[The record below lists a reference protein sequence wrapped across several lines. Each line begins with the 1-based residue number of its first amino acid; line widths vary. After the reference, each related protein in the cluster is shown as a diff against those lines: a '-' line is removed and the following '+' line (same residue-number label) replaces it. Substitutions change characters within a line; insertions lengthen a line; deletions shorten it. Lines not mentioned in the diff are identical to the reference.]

1 MRPGWLRAGVLT
13 AGLLLCSLAA
23 SAQAAASLESLPVIT
38 TIAYVT
44 AHPDD
49 ESGAVISYFA
59 RGLGARVVIL
69 CLTRGEGGQNTYG
82 PELGEELA
90 RVRTA
95 ELEAASR
102 IFGAE
107 VFFLDAPDFG
117 YSKSVEETLRYWNER
132 ALVERLVRVL
142 RELKA
147 DVVISRW
154 TPNAPAGAQHQAAGI
169 VSRQAY
175 ALVGDP
181 AVVPEVEAW
190 PVRYFLTHA
199 GGPGDGENIRVP
211 TEEVDPRSGK
221 SFAEL
226 AWEGIRQHR
235 SQGLDS
241 IPREV
246 FQGRRYFLRMEAL
259 RQGAAVPLEARNLVE
274 RLDTLPVLFPAVRVL
289 SNWQQRL
296 FEVVRLAEEASRAIP
311 AEAAEKLI
319 AGAEQLERL
328 RAELEAEGG
337 AGLVHAVIEAKRD
350 AFLRQAAT
358 LAGVEVMAAA
368 DRARVVPGEAF
379 RLRMAASAPAGISER
394 LKLSELE
401 VVTPSEWLVETV
413 LNDASA
419 AGLVREVSV
428 TPPATAALGRLPVE
442 ASAVLAGVGRVRLPA
457 TIQSPR
463 GGPVEVV
470 PRVRL
475 ALEPALRLVPMT
487 LAGGMLD
494 WEVRIERNALSRE
507 SAPVALEVPVA
518 WTSPLP
524 QSLPAQDAAVVR
536 LRFQVL
542 LPGRLEPGS
551 TQVRAALPGA
561 ATAEAGVQVVEL
573 RVPHSLRIG
582 YIGFNNDPVP
592 ALLAQLGIGVD
603 MLEESL
609 LARAALDGY
618 DAIVIAERAYDFR
631 ADLPEATARLLGY
644 VRQGGTLVVEH
655 QGRGWDPA
663 KFAPYWA
670 ENSGNLRVTD
680 ETATVRVLAPE
691 HPALNFP
698 HRLGAEDWEGWV
710 QERGLY
716 FLSQWDER
724 YVPLVEMA
732 DPGEEPLRGGLLYA
746 RDGKGVY
753 IYCGL
758 ALFRQVRAGVPGGIR
773 LFVNLLSQRRAAR
786 GESVLPP
793 RL

>member
-1 MRPGWLRAGVLT
+1 MRRLAAL
-13 AGLLLCSLAA
+13 AALLLIGNPPA
-23 SAQAAASLESLPVIT
+23 SAQAAESLESLPVIT

-90 RVRTA
+90 RVRTQ
-95 ELEAASR
+95 ELEAAAR

-107 VFFLDAPDFG
+107 VRFLEAPDFG

-154 TPNAPAGAQHQAAGI
+154 TPDAPAGAQHQAAGI

-181 AVVPEVEAW
+181 TVVPEVEPW

-199 GGPGDGENIRVP
+199 GGPGEGENIRVP

-221 SFAEL
+221 SFSEI

-241 IPREV
+241 IPREA

-259 RQGAAVPLEARNLVE
+259 RQGATVPLEARNLVE
-274 RLDTLPVLFPAVRVL
+274 RLDALPLLFPAVRVL
-289 SNWQQRL
+289 GNWQQRL
-296 FEVVRLAEEASRAIP
+296 AEVVRLAEEASRAVP

-319 AGAEQLERL
+319 AGAEQLEGL
-328 RAELEAEGG
+328 RADLEAERG
-337 AGLVHAVIEAKRD
+337 AGPVQAVIEAKRD
-350 AFLRQAAT
+350 SFLRQAAT
-358 LAGVEVMAAA
+358 LAGVEVVAAA
-368 DRARVVPGEAF
+368 DRVRVVPGEAF
-379 RLRMAASAPAGISER
+379 RLRIAASMPAGISER

-401 VVTPSEWLVETV
+401 VVTPPDWQVETV
-413 LNDASA
+413 LNDVSAS
-419 AGLVREVSV
+419 GLVREVSV
-428 TPPATAALGRLPVE
+428 TPPATPPLGRLPLE
-442 ASAVLAGVGRVRLPA
+442 ATAVLAAVGRVRLPA

-475 ALEPALRLVPMT
+475 ALEPALRLVPTT

-494 WEVRIERNALSRE
+494 WEVRVERNARAIENAQVS
-507 SAPVALEVPVA
+507 LEVPA
-518 WTSPLP
+518 GWTAPLP
-524 QSLPAQDAAVVR
+524 QSLPAQDAAIVR

-542 LPGRLEPGS
+542 LPARLEPGS
-551 TQVRAALPGA
+551 AQVRAILPGA
-561 ATAEAGVQVVEL
+561 AAEAGVQVVEV

-592 ALLAQLGIGVD
+592 ALLAQLGVGVD
-603 MLEESL
+603 MLDERL
-609 LARAALDGY
+609 LAGAALGSY
-618 DAIVIAERAYDFR
+618 DAVVIAERAYDFR
-631 ADLPEATARLLGY
+631 ADLAEATPRLLGY

-663 KFAPYWA
+663 KFAPYPA
-670 ENSGNLRVTD
+670 EKSGNVRVTD
-680 ETATVRVLAPE
+680 ETAAVRVLTPE
-691 HPALNFP
+691 HPVLNFP
-698 HRLGAEDWEGWV
+698 HRLSAEDWQGWV

-724 YVPLVEMA
+724 YLPLVEMA
-732 DPGEEPLRGGLLYA
+732 DAGEEPLRGGLLYA

-773 LFVNLLSQRRAAR
+773 LFVNLLSQRRAPT

-793 RL
+793 RQ